1 MSKYLV
7 GNRVRLRG
15 DLIIGKYYGNFYVN
29 VPIAHACG
37 EWLTI
42 SSIGEDNASYTV
54 EELSS
59 LTYITD
65 QMIDSDAISS
75 IEQSEKKKLVCEI
88 CGKELQYDEA
98 HFIEGKVYCHECFKE
113 IRDSIG
119 SYHSKNMW
127 NKRYG
132 MAKPR
137 LFNILMGFELEVES
151 ENDISE
157 FQKCLSAYKLKKTI
171 GDFATIE
178 SDSSLDYGFEIITE
192 PMTLQYIRESQKDT
206 IKAMLD
212 CLKDNEMGQGK
223 HAGLHIHVDR
233 DSLGTSSRSS
243 EDVIDNIY
251 LIMETFEKEII
262 KFARREPNEYC
273 NFISESSRERTLSYI
288 KHRKAATC
296 GSRYLAF
303 NILPED
309 TVEFR
314 IFKSTIDFSTLMAT
328 IEFVNNVVNIAKYK
342 DIDGFT
348 WKVIVNYQSNKNQ
361 YLIDYKESL
370 NISSDVK
377 IQVVGYYEIHKNEF
391 TLERFVQ
398 GKFAMST
405 DWDEIGMQSATML
418 VGMLLTKQIT
428 HHRYYDSL
436 WDALKTKID
445 NYNNIVVKYYDEKP
459 RLITLKNEEREDYV
473 IAPLGEVFK
482 LWLEDMGLLA

>member
-88 CGKELQYDEA
+88 CGKELQYDES

-151 ENDISE
+151 ENDISD
-157 FQKCLSAYKLKKTI
+157 FQKC
-171 GDFATIE
+171 
-178 SDSSLDYGFEIITE
+178 
-192 PMTLQYIRESQKDT
+192 
-206 IKAMLD
+206 
-212 CLKDNEMGQGK
+212 
-223 HAGLHIHVDR
+223 
-233 DSLGTSSRSS
+233 
-243 EDVIDNIY
+243 
-251 LIMETFEKEII
+251 
-262 KFARREPNEYC
+262 
-273 NFISESSRERTLSYI
+273 
-288 KHRKAATC
+288 
-296 GSRYLAF
+296 
-303 NILPED
+303 
-309 TVEFR
+309 
-314 IFKSTIDFSTLMAT
+314 
-328 IEFVNNVVNIAKYK
+328 
-342 DIDGFT
+342 
-348 WKVIVNYQSNKNQ
+348 W
-361 YLIDYKESL
+361 
-370 NISSDVK
+370 
-377 IQVVGYYEIHKNEF
+377 
-391 TLERFVQ
+391 
-398 GKFAMST
+398 
-405 DWDEIGMQSATML
+405 
-418 VGMLLTKQIT
+418 
-428 HHRYYDSL
+428 
-436 WDALKTKID
+436 
-445 NYNNIVVKYYDEKP
+445 
-459 RLITLKNEEREDYV
+459 
-473 IAPLGEVFK
+473 
-482 LWLEDMGLLA
+482 